1 MVKKLENPWK
11 GIVKNK
17 IMIKN
22 KNKIPSKTFPLRT
35 FKKKNK
41 IVMKKMKNNENLNF
55 LQF

>member
-55 LQF
+55 L